1 MSDQFDLVVT
11 ADYLSRTAEL
21 RLLDGHGSQIAYR
34 RTDFKDIAV
43 SRQQGLFDLR
53 NYLRHY
59 VDDGNEAAS
68 VAEIGVCIAE
78 EVLGAEI
85 FRKLWES
92 KAQRTLRIQLPG
104 ASEEENLLA
113 AALARV
119 PWEIARPAAG
129 EPALGERHLLVR
141 VVHDMAEPKSTP
153 LKLGPDES
161 LRVLLVFAEAR
172 GSRPLAAR
180 RERRELLELFE
191 REIYPKR
198 RVVAHVL
205 SHGVTRERLEA
216 QIREN
221 GGYHVIHW
229 SGHGHRNLLELAKPG
244 GGSDRVSGNELLDLC
259 GGFIPRLVFLSACHS
274 GDILSVRSWDEF
286 LAVAQGQS
294 PGAKQ
299 SPPAETKDIPLDKPA
314 GYTGTAHALLQGG
327 VPSVVAMRYAVGDEY
342 ARELGIAFY
351 RALLAYA
358 QPQNAAAALTTARQ
372 SLLDQTKQAGTRYAI
387 CDHATPVFYG
397 AEQSGLTLPKGRSPA
412 LEPRD
417 PRLHQIVELTTAGH
431 QHFVGRTWE
440 LAGLGAEFI
449 GSRAGAEVKPVA
461 VITGLGGMGKT
472 ALTAEVLALWGSRF
486 EWVLIFQ
493 AKPNALGIDR
503 DFLWDSHIR
512 LTDRSDSYRERIAA
526 NSRDA
531 VWLQADGDFAG
542 TRRMEVMMANLVEF
556 FRAYRILLVLDNFE
570 TNLKPQAEP
579 SGLAGE
585 PVWACQDPA
594 WDRCLAVLASELA
607 GSPSRVLI
615 TCRRPL
621 AALAG
626 TSCHGV
632 LLGPLPSGEAALYLR
647 EHAGLSMMV
656 FGGDPAERALAMRLL
671 NASRF
676 YPLLM
681 DRLSRL
687 ATGGPALRAQ
697 LMQALDTLEKSKDF
711 AQLPALFAA
720 SPGDAK
726 ELAYLNDAL
735 TTSLEQLIR
744 DAGPDARRLLWMIAL
759 ANDPVSLVLLKGA
772 WSGESHEQQHLRQVK
787 QMLEKLP
794 MLPPE
799 LQAQLNAMPAE
810 FRAKIDAL
818 PPAAPARS
826 DPAPLLRHL
835 VAVGLASEERTGS
848 DDEHPDLTC
857 HELVRERILAWMH
870 DHPTDRA
877 DLTENAIRLAFAE
890 RLEAVFEDLQ
900 HKNMTAALAAGSRAL
915 VYCVQAGAHDRLSS
929 FATTVVTSSSDPRLL
944 EGLLPHLEAAAASA
958 PDGKPRWSC
967 LAYLADALRRSGRPD
982 TSLPFYEQ
990 AASQARAVAE
1000 AGREDGRQAWG
1011 DLAMITANW
1020 AIAHAMTGAL
1030 DASRQRQLDS
1040 AEAYKQAGGPAINI
1054 IGRELEALR
1063 IDIQRGRAAEAL
1075 PQVATRLAKVEAWWQ
1090 QHRSGHAV
1098 PEVPNAEFLAR
1109 ALISAL
1115 DVARAAHCEQEDWEP
1130 ALRRID
1136 TGLAVK
1142 RALERPAEDIAS
1154 TRMNRAVV
1162 LGRLGRHGEAQA
1174 ELEAGLHVFQN
1185 DPAGRAKVL
1194 SSLAILFD
1202 DRDDVTQAITQER
1215 RALAIR
1221 DQLPDPGDRAISHGN
1236 LANYLE
1242 HSATPS
1248 ALAEAPRHQLATL
1261 LYLLLSGLG
1270 QDLQTTLR
1278 NYANVFRRARAAG
1291 TPPVIPRL
1299 AELLA
1304 DPAFRPLDDW
1314 LRQRGADVNAMQAKV
1329 DQFLELARQA
1339 ALNEQ

>member
-1 MSDQFDLVVT
+1 MSDQFDLEVT
-11 ADYLSRTAEL
+11 ADYPSRTAEFRL
-21 RLLDGHGSQIAYR
+21 RDGFGSQIAYR
-34 RTDFKDIAV
+34 HTDFNDIAI
-43 SRQQGLFDLR
+43 SRQWGLFDLR

-59 VDDGNEAAS
+59 VDDGKEAAS

-92 KAQRTLRIQLPG
+92 KSHRTLRIQLPG
-104 ASEEENLLA
+104 ESEDENLLA

-119 PWEIARPAAG
+119 PWEIARPSAG
-129 EPALGERHLLVR
+129 EAALGERHLIVR
-141 VVHDMAEPKSTP
+141 VVHDMAEPKSLP

-216 QIREN
+216 QILKN

-244 GGSDRVSGNELLDLC
+244 GGSDRVSGKELLDLC

-286 LAVAQGQS
+286 LAVAQDQS

-327 VPSVVAMRYAVGDEY
+327 VPSVIAMRYAVGDEY
-342 ARELGIAFY
+342 ARELGIGFY

-372 SLLDQTKQAGTRYAI
+372 SLLDPKKHASARYAI
-387 CDHATPVFYG
+387 CDHATPVLYG
-397 AEQSGLTLPKGRSPA
+397 AEESGLTLPKGRSPA
-412 LEPRD
+412 LEPRS
-417 PRLHQIVELTTAGH
+417 PRLHQIAELTTAGH

-449 GSRAGAEVKPVA
+449 GSRDGAEVKPVA

-472 ALTAEVLALWGSRF
+472 ALTAEVLALWESRF

-493 AKPNALGIDR
+493 AKPNALGFEATLRDIHLKLNEELGRYHEHVKKRPAEAIFRVADAEFTGPDR
-503 DFLWDSHIR
+503 LER
-512 LTDRSDSYRERIAA
+512 LAR
-526 NSRDA
+526 
-531 VWLQADGDFAG
+531 
-542 TRRMEVMMANLVEF
+542 NLV
-556 FRAYRILLVLDNFE
+556 RALRDEPILLMLDNFE
-570 TNLKPQAEP
+570 TTLKPQAEP

-594 WDRCLAVLASELA
+594 WDRCLALLANALA
-607 GSPSRVLI
+607 GTPSRMLI

-626 TSCHGV
+626 TGCHRV
-632 LLGPLPSGEAALYLR
+632 LLGPLPPGEAALYLR
-647 EHAGLSMMV
+647 EHARLSKMV

-681 DRLSRL
+681 DRLARL

-697 LMQALDTLEKSKDF
+697 LMQALDTLEKSNDF

-735 TTSLEQLIR
+735 TTSLDQLIR

-759 ANDPVSLVLLKGA
+759 ANQPVTVGLLKDA
-772 WSGESHEQQHLRQVK
+772 WSAESD
-787 QMLEKLP
+787 
-794 MLPPE
+794 
-799 LQAQLNAMPAE
+799 E
-810 FRAKIDAL
+810 FRAAVDA
-818 PPAAPARS
+818 PPPEAAARP
-826 DPAPLLRHL
+826 DPAPLLRYL
-835 VAVGLASEERTGS
+835 VAVGLATEEHTGS
-848 DDEHPDLTC
+848 GDAHTELTC
-857 HELVRERILAWMH
+857 HELVRERIFAWVH
-870 DHPTDRA
+870 DHPADRG
-877 DLTENAIRLAFAE
+877 DLTENAIRLAYAQ
-890 RLEAVFEDLQ
+890 RLELVFRDLQ

-915 VYCVQAGAHDRLSS
+915 VYYVQAGAHDRLGA
-929 FATTVVTSSSDPRLL
+929 FASTLVTSTSDPRLL
-944 EGLLPHLEAAAASA
+944 EQLLPHLEAAAASA
-958 PDGKPRWSC
+958 TEGRPRWSC
-967 LAYLADALRRSGRPD
+967 LANLADALANSGRPD
-982 TSLPFYEQ
+982 ASLPFFEQ
-990 AASQARAVAE
+990 AAGQARAAAE
-1000 AGREDGRQAWG
+1000 AGGEDERQVWA
-1011 DLAMITANW
+1011 DLAVITGNW
-1020 AIAHAMTGAL
+1020 GIAHAMTGDL
-1030 DASRQRQLDS
+1030 SASRQSHLDS
-1040 AEAYKQAGGPAINI
+1040 AKAYKRAGCAAIYI
-1054 IGRELEALR
+1054 IGSELEALR
-1063 IDIQRGRAAEAL
+1063 IDIRRGKAAEAL
-1075 PQVATRLAKVEAWWQ
+1075 PQVDARLTMVEEWWQ
-1090 QHRSGHAV
+1090 QHCSDQAV
-1098 PEVPNAEFLAR
+1098 PEAPDAEYLAR
-1109 ALISAL
+1109 VLIGAL
-1115 DVARAAHCEQEDWEP
+1115 DAARDAHFAQEAWEP
-1130 ALRRID
+1130 ALRPID
-1136 TGLAVK
+1136 FALAVN
-1142 RALERPAEDIAS
+1142 RAIKRPAEGIAA
-1154 TRMNRAVV
+1154 TRMNRAIV
-1162 LGRLGRHGEAQA
+1162 LGQLGRYDEAQS
-1174 ELEAGLHVFQN
+1174 EMEACLAIFQN
-1185 DPAGRAKVL
+1185 DPASRAGVL
-1194 SSLAILFD
+1194 SSLASLFY
-1202 DRDDVTQAITQER
+1202 DRGDVPQAITQQR

-1221 DQLPDPGDRAISHGN
+1221 NQLPDPDVRAGSHNN
-1236 LANYLE
+1236 LALYLGR
-1242 HSATPS
+1242 SGTPS
-1248 ALAEAPRHQLATL
+1248 ALAEAPRHQLAAL
-1261 LYLLLSGLG
+1261 VYRLGSGLG
-1270 QDLQTTLR
+1270 QHLKHSLR
-1278 NYANVFRRARAAG
+1278 NYANIFRRARAG
-1291 TPPVIPRL
+1291 TPPAIPRL

-1314 LRQRGADVNAMQAKV
+1314 LRRRAADVNEVQAAV
-1329 DQFLELARQA
+1329 DQFLETARQDA
-1339 ALNEQ
+1339 MEVQQ